1 MAIRKT
7 IKCCC
12 CVLES
17 QRIINKKKVNGAR
30 IICIFEAGFIFGKV
44 FKVMLV
50 KKNAFE
56 SDTSVLKSPTNS
68 FFLKIA
74 IKLAM
79 KIKSLGVANAIMEK

>member
-30 IICIFEAGFIFGKV
+30 IICIFEAGFIFDKV

-50 KKNAFE
+50 KKN
-56 SDTSVLKSPTNS
+56 TQNTWYLVLKSPTNS
-68 FFLKIA
+68 FL
-74 IKLAM
+74 
-79 KIKSLGVANAIMEK
+79 S

>member
-1 MAIRKT
+1 
-7 IKCCC
+7 
-12 CVLES
+12 
-17 QRIINKKKVNGAR
+17 
-30 IICIFEAGFIFGKV
+30 
-44 FKVMLV
+44 MLV